1 MSYNTSDINKL
12 KQQIK
17 QYYSFIKNDGMILT
31 NFAKY
36 LLSKAD
42 MNLEQAIIN
51 LKDMSIKDIQN
62 KLYDL
67 TLELNT
73 GNEISDIIKIK
84 IDEENKKAL
93 VKVPEDQLSLAIGKS
108 GQNVRLAAKLTGWN
122 VDIDGADD
130 SGIEQAAKE
139 IEDQPAKPK
148 RTADLEDALLAAT
161 TDGSDE
167 KPTDQTEVVE
177 KEEKLEDTEDK

>member
-42 MNLEQAIIN
+42 MNLEQAIIS

-84 IDEENKKAL
+84 IDEENKKL
-93 VKVPEDQLSLAIGKS
+93 
-108 GQNVRLAAKLTGWN
+108 N
-122 VDIDGADD
+122 
-130 SGIEQAAKE
+130 
-139 IEDQPAKPK
+139 
-148 RTADLEDALLAAT
+148 
-161 TDGSDE
+161 
-167 KPTDQTEVVE
+167 
-177 KEEKLEDTEDK
+177 

>member
-84 IDEENKKAL
+84 IDEDDTINGYINDKYFYVSAYTGNHGNTY
-93 VKVPEDQLSLAIGKS
+93 IGFIVS
-108 GQNVRLAAKLTGWN
+108 
-122 VDIDGADD
+122 IDKHDD
-130 SGIEQAAKE
+130 DRCQSQKDVISF
-139 IEDQPAKPK
+139 
-148 RTADLEDALLAAT
+148 LEYYI
-161 TDGSDE
+161 
-167 KPTDQTEVVE
+167 
-177 KEEKLEDTEDK
+177 